1 MKVRRKTLL
10 IVAGFVWFFA
20 GLNIMKIGA
29 EASRG
34 QWSWLMLGLAALTFA
49 LFHNVVFRRMV
60 RKHTRRITSYQEERM
75 SVFRFFDRAAYLI
88 MTVMIAAGV
97 SLRAFHW
104 WPDVCIATFYSGL
117 GLSLVVAGLSF
128 LLQYRRYCKAMT
140 VRA

>member
-60 RKHTRRITSYQEERM
+60 RKHTRRIT
-75 SVFRFFDRAAYLI
+75 AI
-88 MTVMIAAGV
+88 
-97 SLRAFHW
+97 
-104 WPDVCIATFYSGL
+104 
-117 GLSLVVAGLSF
+117 
-128 LLQYRRYCKAMT
+128 RRKE
-140 VRA
+140 

>member
-1 MKVRRKTLL
+1 
-10 IVAGFVWFFA
+10 
-20 GLNIMKIGA
+20 
-29 EASRG
+29 
-34 QWSWLMLGLAALTFA
+34 MLGLAALTFA

-140 VRA
+140 ARA